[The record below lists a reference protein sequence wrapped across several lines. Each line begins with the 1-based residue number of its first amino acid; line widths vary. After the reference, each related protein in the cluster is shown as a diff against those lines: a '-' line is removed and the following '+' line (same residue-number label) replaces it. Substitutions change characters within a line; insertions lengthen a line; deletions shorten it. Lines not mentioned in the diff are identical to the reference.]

1 MNIAI
6 IGAGNV
12 GGALAKAFHKAG
24 HKIFIGSRES
34 LSDKTKKLVEENPEF
49 KILSIDKALEESDVI
64 VIAATPDSVH
74 SIAKSLGDV
83 SNKVI
88 IDTMNSVFKKPEGF
102 KNTTDALLQL
112 TNCKDIVKCFNTTGF
127 ENMENPVYEGKGI
140 DMFTAGDSV
149 KGKAI
154 AMMLSKEIGFEN
166 CYDFGGNDKFELIE
180 QLALC
185 WINLAIMQKMGRDIT
200 IKIIKR

>member
-12 GGALAKAFHKAG
+12 GGALAKTFHKAG
-24 HKIFIGSRES
+24 HRIFIGSRES

-49 KILSIDKALEESDVI
+49 KILSIDKAVEESEVV

-74 SIAKSLGDV
+74 SIAKLLGDV

-112 TNCKDIVKCFNTTGF
+112 TNCKDIVKCVNTTGF
-127 ENMENPVYEGKGI
+127 ENMENSVYHGRGI

-185 WINLAIMQKMGRDIT
+185 WINLAIMQKMGRDIA
-200 IKIIKR
+200 IKIINR

>member
-12 GGALAKAFHKAG
+12 GGALAKTFQKAG

-49 KILSIDKALEESDVI
+49 KILSIDKAVEESEVV

-127 ENMENPVYEGKGI
+127 ENMENSVYHGKGI

-185 WINLAIMQKMGRDIT
+185 WINLAIMQKMGRDIA
-200 IKIIKR
+200 IKIINR